1 VDTDGAVMREAAGSL
16 PVTLTSLVGRQ
27 RELAELAAMLPAS
40 RLVTLAGTGGSGKTR
55 LSIAL
60 ASAQRHRFSH
70 GAWWVDLA
78 GVTGREQLP
87 GTVAAALGVPQTP
100 GQDTTAAVVRHLR
113 SRTALLVL
121 DNCEQVVAGC
131 AELVERLLTACA
143 GVTVVATSR
152 ELLGVPGERVFRVD
166 GLGLPAADEDA
177 ADAVQLFTERAGAI
191 TPGYTLDP
199 VGRTAVARL
208 CRQLDGLPLAIELAA
223 ARAGILGAAE
233 IARRLRGDTGLLRNP
248 SRSAPER
255 HQTLQATLEWS
266 YRLLSEQEQVLFR
279 RLSCFSGSFSL
290 PAAEAVA
297 VSAATALGEVADA
310 DAAGRLAALV
320 GKSLVLVAAG
330 GDPEYRY
337 RMLETIRAYGAD
349 VLAASGEQA
358 AVHAAHAAYYLS
370 VATRAQAG
378 LEGAD
383 QARWLDQLGRDHDN
397 IRAVLGRTLGSAEP
411 VRSPASA
418 PAMHSPA
425 TRSLTAHSPASTP
438 AIAGGSVNGT
448 AELGARMAALMWPFW
463 YRRGDYHEA
472 RAWLERAAEIVLRE
486 PVAAQVIAAV
496 LTGAGVLAFLQ
507 CDYAVAAE
515 RLTKARAVYEEEGD
529 QVGLATTLQRLGSIA
544 REEGRYADAR
554 TLHEESMAIW
564 EGLADPAGVAASQD
578 YLAFTA
584 WLAGEATRAVEL
596 SAAAVAAFRAG
607 RLRQETAAALVNQGV
622 AVWLAGDPER
632 GGALLQE
639 SLDIAT
645 RLGYQE
651 GIAWALNELAVII
664 ADDDP
669 ETAADM
675 LAESLE
681 IHASLGDRWRVAS
694 VTEAIAGL
702 AARPDLAGA
711 AGPAIAA
718 TILGGAA
725 ALRESLGTPVPP
737 AERTA
742 RDRCVRSLREQLGR
756 GFPGTWDRGQAMTL
770 EELIDAS
777 LRAARLVQDPLTA
790 QAGPAAEGAA
800 GQPGAG
806 SAPAALY
813 GLTERE
819 LDVLRLLSA
828 GLTNR
833 QVGARLQISTGT
845 AGVHVSNIL
854 RKLGASSR
862 AQAVGVAHRLGIG
875 ERGTGE
881 R

>member
-1 VDTDGAVMREAAGSL
+1 
-16 PVTLTSLVGRQ
+16 
-27 RELAELAAMLPAS
+27 
-40 RLVTLAGTGGSGKTR
+40 
-55 LSIAL
+55 
-60 ASAQRHRFSH
+60 
-70 GAWWVDLA
+70 
-78 GVTGREQLP
+78 
-87 GTVAAALGVPQTP
+87 
-100 GQDTTAAVVRHLR
+100 
-113 SRTALLVL
+113 
-121 DNCEQVVAGC
+121 
-131 AELVERLLTACA
+131 
-143 GVTVVATSR
+143 
-152 ELLGVPGERVFRVD
+152 
-166 GLGLPAADEDA
+166 
-177 ADAVQLFTERAGAI
+177 
-191 TPGYTLDP
+191 
-199 VGRTAVARL
+199 
-208 CRQLDGLPLAIELAA
+208 
-223 ARAGILGAAE
+223 
-233 IARRLRGDTGLLRNP
+233 
-248 SRSAPER
+248 
-255 HQTLQATLEWS
+255 
-266 YRLLSEQEQVLFR
+266 
-279 RLSCFSGSFSL
+279 
-290 PAAEAVA
+290 
-297 VSAATALGEVADA
+297 
-310 DAAGRLAALV
+310 
-320 GKSLVLVAAG
+320 
-330 GDPEYRY
+330 
-337 RMLETIRAYGAD
+337 
-349 VLAASGEQA
+349 
-358 AVHAAHAAYYLS
+358 VHAAHAAYYLS

-397 IRAVLGRTLGSAEP
+397 IRAMLERTLGSAE
-411 VRSPASA
+411 
-418 PAMHSPA
+418 
-425 TRSLTAHSPASTP
+425 LTAGGGGFGGGAGFGGGGS
-438 AIAGGSVNGT
+438 AGGGSAGGAGHGGGNGRGGVD
-448 AELGARMAALMWPFW
+448 LGARMAALMWPFW

-486 PVAAQVIAAV
+486 PVAAQVMAAV

-554 TLHEESMAIW
+554 TLHEESMVIW

-584 WLAGEATRAVEL
+584 WLAGEADRAVQL
-596 SAAAVAAFRAG
+596 SATAVAAFRAA
-607 RLRQETAAALVNQGV
+607 RLRQETSAALVNQGV

-632 GGALLQE
+632 GGAWLQE

-645 RLGYQE
+645 QLGYQE

-694 VTEAIAGL
+694 VTEAIAAL

-711 AGPAIAA
+711 AGPTIA
-718 TILGGAA
+718 TTLLGGAA

-742 RDRCVRSLREQLGR
+742 RDRCLRSLREQLGR
-756 GFPGTWDRGQAMTL
+756 GFAGTWDRGQVMTV
-770 EELIDAS
+770 EELVDAS
-777 LRAARLVQDPLTA
+777 LRAARLVQDPLA
-790 QAGPAAEGAA
+790 APAGPAAQGTAGQGSA
-800 GQPGAG
+800 GQPGAL
-806 SAPAALY
+806 SAPDALY

-833 QVGARLQISTGT
+833 QIGARLQISTGT

-875 ERGTGE
+875 KQGSGERGTGE

>member
-1 VDTDGAVMREAAGSL
+1 MDTDGAVMRDVAGSL

-27 RELAELAAMLPAS
+27 RELAELATMLHAS

-60 ASAQRHRFSH
+60 ASAARHRFSH

-78 GVTGREQLP
+78 GVTGRDQLP

-100 GQDTTAAVVRHLR
+100 GQDTTATVVRHLR

-131 AELVERLLTACA
+131 AELVERLLTACP

-166 GLGLPAADEDA
+166 GLGLPASDEDA
-177 ADAVQLFTERAGAI
+177 ADAVQLFTERARAI

-199 VGRTAVARL
+199 VGRSAVARL

-233 IARRLRGDTGLLRNP
+233 IARRLRGDAGLLRNP

-290 PAAEAVA
+290 PAAEAVTA
-297 VSAATALGEVADA
+297 VSTSGGPAPGPAPGEVAAA
-310 DAAGRLAALV
+310 DVAGLLTALV
-320 GKSLVLVAAG
+320 GKSLVLVTAG
-330 GDPEYRY
+330 GESEYRY
-337 RMLETIRAYGAD
+337 RMLETIRAYSAD

-358 AVHAAHAAYYLS
+358 SVHAAHAAYYLS

-383 QARWLDQLGRDHDN
+383 QARWLAQLGRDHDN
-397 IRAVLGRTLGSAEP
+397 IRAVLERTLGSPEP
-411 VRSPASA
+411 ARSPASTTTRA
-418 PAMHSPA
+418 IATHSRASVPA
-425 TRSLTAHSPASTP
+425 TTDS
-438 AIAGGSVNGT
+438 G

-486 PVAAQVIAAV
+486 PVAAQVMAAV

-507 CDYAVAAE
+507 CDYAVAGE

-584 WLAGEATRAVEL
+584 WLAGEAQRAVEL
-596 SAAAVAAFRAG
+596 SATAVAAFRAV
-607 RLRQETAAALVNQGV
+607 RLRQETSAALVNQGV

-711 AGPAIAA
+711 AGPTIA
-718 TILGGAA
+718 TTLLGGAA

-756 GFPGTWDRGQAMTL
+756 GFPATWDRGQVMTL
-770 EELIDAS
+770 DELVDAS
-777 LRAARLVQDPLTA
+777 LRAARLVQDPLVA
-790 QAGPAAEGAA
+790 PAGSTAEGVA
-800 GQPGAG
+800 GGAVC
-806 SAPAALY
+806 APEALY

-819 LDVLRLLSA
+819 LDVLRLLGA

-833 QVGARLQISTGT
+833 QIGARLQISTGT

-875 ERGTGE
+875 ERGIGD

>member
-1 VDTDGAVMREAAGSL
+1 MHEAAGSL

-27 RELAELAAMLPAS
+27 RELRDLGVLLPAT
-40 RLVTLAGTGGSGKTR
+40 RLLTLAGTGGSGKTR

-60 ASAQRHRFSH
+60 ASQARHRFAD

-78 GVTGREQLP
+78 GVTGRGQLP
-87 GTVAAALGVPQTP
+87 GAVAAALGVPQAP
-100 GQDTTAAVVRHLR
+100 GQDTTATVVRHLR

-131 AELVERLLTACA
+131 AELAERLLTACP
-143 GVTVVATSR
+143 GLTIVATSR
-152 ELLGVPGERVFRVD
+152 EVLGVPGERVFRVD
-166 GLGLPAADEDA
+166 GLGLPAQDTDA
-177 ADAVQLFTERAGAI
+177 AEAVQLFAERASAI
-191 TPGYTLDP
+191 TPGYT
-199 VGRTAVARL
+199 VGPADRAAVARL

-233 IARRLRGDTGLLRNP
+233 IARRLRSDAGLLRNP

-279 RLSCFSGSFSL
+279 RLSSFSGSFSL
-290 PAAEAVA
+290 PAAEAVT
-297 VSAATALGEVADA
+297 AAGPLGGLEPAEVA
-310 DAAGRLAALV
+310 GLLAALA
-320 GKSLVLVAAG
+320 GKSLVLVAGPGREA
-330 GDPEYRY
+330 DHPEHRY
-337 RMLETIRAYGAD
+337 RLLETIRSYSAD
-349 VLAASGEQA
+349 ALAASGEQA

-370 VATRAQAG
+370 LATAAQAG

-383 QARWLDQLGRDHDN
+383 QARWLDQLGSDHDN
-397 IRAVLGRTLGSAEP
+397 IRAVLERTLGSAGASGPAGPAEP
-411 VRSPASA
+411 
-418 PAMHSPA
+418 
-425 TRSLTAHSPASTP
+425 
-438 AIAGGSVNGT
+438 AGPSEP
-448 AELGARMAALMWPFW
+448 ELGARMAALMWPFW
-463 YRRGDYHEA
+463 YRRGDYHQA
-472 RAWLERAAEIVLRE
+472 RAWLERAAETVLRE
-486 PVAAQVIAAV
+486 PVPATVMAAA

-515 RLTKARAVYEEEGD
+515 RLTKARSVYAEEGD
-529 QVGLATTLQRLGSIA
+529 DVGLATTLQRLGSIA

-554 TLHEESMAIW
+554 TLHEESLAIW
-564 EGLADPAGVAASQD
+564 TDLADPAGVAASQD

-584 WLAGEATRAVEL
+584 WLAGEADRAMAL
-596 SAAAVAAFRAG
+596 SATAVATFRAA
-607 RLRQETAAALVNQGV
+607 RLRQETSAALVNLGV
-622 AVWLAGDPER
+622 AVWQAGDPER

-639 SLDIAT
+639 SLDIAS
-645 RLGYQE
+645 RLGYRE
-651 GIAWALNELAVII
+651 GIAWALNELALII

-694 VTEAIAGL
+694 VAEAIAGL
-702 AARPDLAGA
+702 AARPALAGTV
-711 AGPAIAA
+711 GPAAA
-718 TILGGAA
+718 AALLGGAT

-756 GFPGTWDRGQAMTL
+756 RFQGTWDRGRAMPL
-770 EELIDAS
+770 EELVDAS
-777 LRAARLVQDPLTA
+777 LRAARAVHDPHPHP
-790 QAGPAAEGAA
+790 AGTEPGPA
-800 GQPGAG
+800 GQPGIV
-806 SAPAALY
+806 SARDALY

-819 LDVLRLLSA
+819 LDVLRLLGA

-833 QVGARLQISTGT
+833 EIGTRLRISTGT

-875 ERGTGE
+875 ER
-881 R
+881 

>member
-1 VDTDGAVMREAAGSL
+1 MDIDGAAMREAEGSL

-27 RELAELAAMLPAS
+27 RELRDLAATLSAT
-40 RLVTLAGTGGSGKTR
+40 RLLTLVGTGGSGKTR

-60 ASAQRHRFSH
+60 ASAARHRFPQ

-87 GTVAAALGVPQTP
+87 GAVAAALGVPQAP
-100 GQDTTAAVVRHLR
+100 GQDTTPTVVRHLR

-121 DNCEQVVAGC
+121 DNCEQVVAEC
-131 AELVERLLTACA
+131 AELVERLLTSCP
-143 GVTVVATSR
+143 GLTVVATSR
-152 ELLGVPGERVFRVD
+152 EMLGVPGERVFQVA
-166 GLGLPAADEDA
+166 GLGLPAHDEDA
-177 ADAVQLFTERAGAI
+177 AEAMQLFSERARAI
-191 TPGYTLDP
+191 TPGYT
-199 VGRTAVARL
+199 VGPADRAAVARL

-233 IARRLRGDTGLLRNP
+233 IARRLRSDTGVLRNP
-248 SRSAPER
+248 SRRAPER
-255 HQTLQATLEWS
+255 HQTLHATLEWS
-266 YRLLSEQEQVLFR
+266 YRLLSEKEQALFR
-279 RLSCFSGSFSL
+279 RLSAFSGSFSL
-290 PAAEAVA
+290 PAAEAV
-297 VSAATALGEVADA
+297 TALDGIEPADVASL
-310 DAAGRLAALV
+310 LAALV
-320 GKSLVLVAAG
+320 GKSLVLVAG
-330 GDPEYRY
+330 PHGEPDYRY
-337 RMLETIRAYGAD
+337 RMLETIRAYSAD
-349 VLAASGEQA
+349 ALALSGEQA
-358 AVHAAHAAYYLS
+358 AVHAAHAAYYLHL
-370 VATRAQAG
+370 ATRAQAG

-397 IRAVLGRTLGSAEP
+397 IRAVLERTLGSSEP
-411 VRSPASA
+411 GVPTTST
-418 PAMHSPA
+418 A
-425 TRSLTAHSPASTP
+425 TGAAVGC
-438 AIAGGSVNGT
+438 AGGT

-472 RAWLERAAEIVLRE
+472 RAWLERAAETVLRE
-486 PVAAQVIAAV
+486 PVAATVMAAV

-507 CDYAVAAE
+507 CDYAVATE

-544 REEGRYADAR
+544 REEGRYDDAR
-554 TLHEESMAIW
+554 RLHEESLAIW
-564 EGLADPAGVAASQD
+564 EDLADPAGIAASQD

-584 WLAGEATRAVEL
+584 WLAGEADRAIEL
-596 SAAAVAAFRAG
+596 SGQAVAGFRVA
-607 RLRQETAAALVNQGV
+607 RLRQETSAALVNHGV
-622 AVWLAGDPER
+622 AVWLSGDPER

-664 ADDDP
+664 ADDDS

-694 VTEAIAGL
+694 VAEAIAVL
-702 AARPDLAGA
+702 AARPALAGA
-711 AGPAIAA
+711 VGPAAA
-718 TILGGAA
+718 TALLGGAA

-756 GFPGTWDRGQAMTL
+756 RFQGTWDRGHTMTL
-770 EELIDAS
+770 EELVDAS
-777 LRAARLVQDPLTA
+777 LRAARAVQDPLA
-790 QAGPAAEGAA
+790 RQGGAAEGPA
-800 GQPGAG
+800 GQPHVVYAHD
-806 SAPAALY
+806 ALY

-819 LDVLRLLSA
+819 LDVLRLLGA

-833 QVGARLQISTGT
+833 EIGVRLRISTGT

-875 ERGTGE
+875 E
-881 R
+881 

>member
-1 VDTDGAVMREAAGSL
+1 MREAAGSF

-27 RELAELAAMLPAS
+27 RELRDLAAMLAMT
-40 RLVTLAGTGGSGKTR
+40 RLLTLVGTGGSGKTR

-60 ASAQRHRFSH
+60 ASATRHRFAD

-78 GVTGREQLP
+78 GVTGRDQLP
-87 GTVAAALGVPQTP
+87 GEVAAALGVPQAP
-100 GQDTTAAVVRHLR
+100 GQDTIAVVVRHLR
-113 SRTALLVL
+113 ARTALLVL
-121 DNCEQVVAGC
+121 DNCEQVVAGS
-131 AELVERLLTACA
+131 AELVERLLTSCPHL
-143 GVTVVATSR
+143 TVVATSR
-152 ELLGVPGERVFRVD
+152 EMLGVPGERAFRVD
-166 GLGLPAADEDA
+166 GLALPAQDTDA
-177 ADAVQLFTERAGAI
+177 AEAVQLFTERARAI
-191 TPGYTLDP
+191 TPGYTVNPADQA
-199 VGRTAVARL
+199 AVARL

-233 IARRLRGDTGLLRNP
+233 IARRLRSDTAVLRNP

-266 YRLLSEQEQVLFR
+266 YRLLSEKERLLFR

-297 VSAATALGEVADA
+297 ALGEITTADVA
-310 DAAGRLAALV
+310 GLLTALV
-320 GKSLVLVAAG
+320 GKSLVLVAAPG
-330 GDPEYRY
+330 GESDYRY

-349 VLAASGEQA
+349 ALAASGEQA
-358 AVHAAHAAYYLS
+358 AVHAAHAACYLRL
-370 VATRAQAG
+370 ATQAQAG

-383 QARWLDQLGRDHDN
+383 QARWLEELGRDHDN
-397 IRAVLGRTLGSAEP
+397 IRAVLERAFGSLE
-411 VRSPASA
+411 
-418 PAMHSPA
+418 PA
-425 TRSLTAHSPASTP
+425 TAVP
-438 AIAGGSVNGT
+438 GT
-448 AELGARMAALMWPFW
+448 AMTSTAVPGTAVTGAVAAADLGTRMAALIWPFW

-472 RAWLERAAEIVLRE
+472 RAWLERAAETVLRE
-486 PVAAQVIAAV
+486 PVAALVMAAV

-554 TLHEESMAIW
+554 MLHEESLAIW
-564 EGLADPAGVAASQD
+564 EALADPAGVAASRD

-584 WLAGEATRAVEL
+584 WLAGEADRAVEL
-596 SAAAVAAFRAG
+596 SGKAVAGFRTA
-607 RLRQETAAALVNQGV
+607 RLVQETSAALVNHGV
-622 AVWLAGDPER
+622 AVWLSGDPER

-651 GIAWALNELAVII
+651 GVAWAMNELAVII
-664 ADDDP
+664 TDDDP

-694 VTEAIAGL
+694 VAEAIACLTARPGL
-702 AARPDLAGA
+702 AGTA
-711 AGPAIAA
+711 APAAA
-718 TILGGAA
+718 TAILGGAA

-742 RDRCVRSLREQLGR
+742 RDRCLRSLREQLGR
-756 GFPGTWDRGQAMTL
+756 RFQGMWDRGRAMTL

-777 LRAARLVQDPLTA
+777 LRAARAVQDPHPHP
-790 QAGPAAEGAA
+790 AGPAEGPA
-800 GQPGAG
+800 GQPHTA
-806 SAPAALY
+806 SAQDALY

-819 LDVLRLLSA
+819 LDVLRLLGE

-833 QVGARLQISTGT
+833 EIGARLRISTGT

-875 ERGTGE
+875 DQ
-881 R
+881 

>member
-1 VDTDGAVMREAAGSL
+1 
-16 PVTLTSLVGRQ
+16 
-27 RELAELAAMLPAS
+27 
-40 RLVTLAGTGGSGKTR
+40 

-60 ASAQRHRFSH
+60 ASAALPRFSH

-78 GVTGREQLP
+78 GVTSRDQLP
-87 GTVAAALGVPQTP
+87 PAVAAALGVPQTP
-100 GQDTTAAVVRHLR
+100 GQDTTATVVRHLR

-131 AELVERLLTACA
+131 AELVERLLTACP
-143 GVTVVATSR
+143 GLTVVATSR

-166 GLGLPAADEDA
+166 GLGLPAQDEDA
-177 ADAVQLFTERAGAI
+177 ADAVQLFTERARAI
-191 TPGYTLDP
+191 SPGYTLDP
-199 VGRTAVARL
+199 AGRGAVARL

-266 YRLLSEQEQVLFR
+266 YRLLSEKEQVLFR

-290 PAAEAVA
+290 PAAEAVT
-297 VSAATALGEVADA
+297 AACALDEVVPADVA
-310 DAAGRLAALV
+310 SLLSMLV
-320 GKSLVLVAAG
+320 GKSLVLVAGAG
-330 GDPEYRY
+330 GEAEYRY
-337 RMLETIRAYGAD
+337 RMLETIRAYSAD
-349 VLAASGEQA
+349 ALAASGEQA
-358 AVHAAHAAYYLS
+358 HAAYCLS

-397 IRAVLGRTLGSAEP
+397 IRAVLERTLGS
-411 VRSPASA
+411 VGPA
-418 PAMHSPA
+418 
-425 TRSLTAHSPASTP
+425 
-438 AIAGGSVNGT
+438 AGGGNAGGASNGGGGV
-448 AELGARMAALMWPFW
+448 ELGARMAALMWPFW
-463 YRRGDYHEA
+463 YRRGNYHEA
-472 RAWLERAAEIVLRE
+472 RAWLESAAEIVLRE
-486 PVAAQVIAAV
+486 PVAAQVMAGV

-515 RLTKARAVYEEEGD
+515 RLTKARAVYAEEGD

-554 TLHEESMAIW
+554 TLHEESLAIW
-564 EGLADPAGVAASQD
+564 EDLADPAGVAASQD

-584 WLAGEATRAVEL
+584 WLAGEADRAVEL
-596 SAAAVAAFRAG
+596 SGKAVTGFRAA
-607 RLRQETAAALVNQGV
+607 RLRQETSAALVNHGV
-622 AVWLAGDPER
+622 AVWLSGDPER

-664 ADDDP
+664 AADDP

-681 IHASLGDRWRVAS
+681 IHASLGDRWRAAS
-694 VTEAIAGL
+694 VAEAIAGL
-702 AARPDLAGA
+702 AARPALAGA
-711 AGPAIAA
+711 VGPAVA
-718 TILGGAA
+718 TAILGGAA

-742 RDRCVRSLREQLGR
+742 RDRCLRSLREQLGR
-756 GFPGTWDRGQAMTL
+756 RFQGTWDRGHTMTL
-770 EELIDAS
+770 DELVEAS
-777 LRAARLVQDPLTA
+777 LRAARAVQDPHSHR
-790 QAGPAAEGAA
+790 AGPAEGPAD
-800 GQPGAG
+800 QP
-806 SAPAALY
+806 PAVPAHDALY

-819 LDVLRLLSA
+819 LDVLRLLGA

-833 QVGARLQISTGT
+833 EIGTRLRISTGT

-862 AQAVGVAHRLGIG
+862 AQAVGAAHRLGI
-875 ERGTGE
+875 R
-881 R
+881 